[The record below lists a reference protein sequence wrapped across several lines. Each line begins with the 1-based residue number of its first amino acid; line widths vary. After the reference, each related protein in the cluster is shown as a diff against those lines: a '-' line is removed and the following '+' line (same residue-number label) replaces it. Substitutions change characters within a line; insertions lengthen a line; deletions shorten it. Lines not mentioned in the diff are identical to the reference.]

1 MGPVAEHG
9 IPRSQ
14 LHARRPSGDQYFEDV
29 EPRFT
34 EDHAGDAVNNN
45 SVPSA
50 LLAGRPTG
58 EIEPQP
64 QPPSL
69 LNIPGT
75 NAGDG
80 PGSPA
85 ISDISQASHFT
96 SISERPINPNWQGAQ
111 APLPPPAA
119 PASNRGPRVQDVILD
134 ANPDFELP
142 VAGRGRGRGG
152 ARYGRGRMTPVD
164 QRYP

>member
-9 IPRSQ
+9 VTRGPQHVRS
-14 LHARRPSGDQYFEDV
+14 PSGDHYFEDV

-34 EDHAGDAVNNN
+34 DNTAESAM
-45 SVPSA
+45 PSA

-58 EIEPQP
+58 EIEP
-64 QPPSL
+64 PPFL
-69 LNIPGT
+69 KIPGE

-85 ISDISQASHFT
+85 ISDISQGSHFT
-96 SISERPINPNWQGAQ
+96 SISERPVNPNWPRT
-111 APLPPPAA
+111 APPPPAV
-119 PASNRGPRVQDVILD
+119 SRGPRVQDVVLD

-142 VAGRGRGRGG
+142 VAGRGRGGG
-152 ARYGRGRMTPVD
+152 ARYGRGRTTPVGK
-164 QRYP
+164 QYP